1 VAHTFIRSQ
10 YLQKSSKLFKNQQN
24 TPHIKM
30 RNNFVPVTLSFL
42 TIIILLTP
50 STAEP
55 EPSFVFPVNQLL
67 NKTSSW
73 LDFPT
78 KFNQPKIELT
88 ASTIIAA
95 VLSFIAASI
104 SSAGGIGGGG
114 LYVPIMTIVAG
125 LDLKTAS
132 SFSAFMV
139 TGGSIANVGCN
150 LFVRNPKAGGKTM
163 IDFDLALLLEPCML
177 LGVSVG
183 VICNLV
189 FPNWLITSLF
199 AVFLAW
205 STVKTFGNGVYY
217 WRLESEMVK
226 IRESR
231 RVGEDDEDEIE
242 SVKLPLLGD
251 YERPKRFPWVKLGV
265 LVIIWLSYFA
275 VYLLRGNKYGEGIIS
290 IEPCGI
296 TYWLLSSTQIPL
308 TLFFTLWICFSD
320 NVQGNQCSDH
330 QDSVKDVE
338 DLRSNDGGRS
348 NKCLFPVMALLAGLL
363 GGVFGIGGG
372 MLISPLLLQVGIA
385 PEVTSATCSFMVLFS
400 STMSA
405 IQYLLLGMEH
415 TGTASLFAIVC
426 FVASLV
432 GLMVV
437 QKVITQYGR
446 ASIIV
451 FSVGIVMALSIVLM
465 TSYGALDVW
474 NDFVSG
480 RYMGFKLP
488 C

>member
-1 VAHTFIRSQ
+1 MSHT
-10 YLQKSSKLFKNQQN
+10 QKNLDISRNSPKTCQKLKT
-24 TPHIKM
+24 TPNIKM
-30 RNNFVPVTLSFL
+30 INNLVPLTLSFL
-42 TIIILLTP
+42 AITILLTP
-50 STAEP
+50 SMAEP
-55 EPSFVFPVNQLL
+55 EPSFIFPVHQLL

-73 LDFPT
+73 LDFPN

-88 ASTIIAA
+88 ASTLIAV
-95 VLSFIAASI
+95 VLSFLAATI

-205 STVKTFGNGVYY
+205 STVKTFGNGFYY
-217 WRLESEMVK
+217 WRLESEMAKV
-226 IRESR
+226 REASM
-231 RVGEDDEDEIE
+231 VEEEDEKME
-242 SVKLPLLGD
+242 SVKFPLLGD
-251 YERPKRFPWVKLGV
+251 YERPKRFPWMKLGV
-265 LVIIWLSYFA
+265 LVVIWLSYFA

-320 NVQGNQCSDH
+320 SVQGSQCSDH
-330 QDSVKDVE
+330 QVPVKDVE
-338 DLRSNDGGRS
+338 DLRSNDGRRS
-348 NKCLFPVMALLAGLL
+348 NKCMFPVMALLAGVL

-385 PEVTSATCSFMVLFS
+385 PEVTAATCSFMVLFS

-432 GLMVV
+432 GLMLV
-437 QKVITQYGR
+437 QKVINQYGR

-474 NDFVSG
+474 NDFISG
-480 RYMGFKLP
+480 SYMGFKLP

>member
-1 VAHTFIRSQ
+1 
-10 YLQKSSKLFKNQQN
+10 
-24 TPHIKM
+24 M
-30 RNNFVPVTLSFL
+30 RNYFVPVTLSFL

-50 STAEP
+50 STAEQ
-55 EPSFVFPVNQLL
+55 EPSFLFPVDQLL

-88 ASTIIAA
+88 TSTIIAA

-231 RVGEDDEDEIE
+231 RVGENDENEIE

-275 VYLLRGNKYGEGIIS
+275 VYLLRGNKYGERWRTCSREDRSSS
-290 IEPCGI
+290 IMVSRFWSCLEESPC
-296 TYWLLSSTQIPL
+296 
-308 TLFFTLWICFSD
+308 LFF
-320 NVQGNQCSDH
+320 
-330 QDSVKDVE
+330 
-338 DLRSNDGGRS
+338 LRSSSRF
-348 NKCLFPVMALLAGLL
+348 LHFLRFP
-363 GGVFGIGGG
+363 
-372 MLISPLLLQVGIA
+372 
-385 PEVTSATCSFMVLFS
+385 
-400 STMSA
+400 
-405 IQYLLLGMEH
+405 
-415 TGTASLFAIVC
+415 
-426 FVASLV
+426 
-432 GLMVV
+432 
-437 QKVITQYGR
+437 
-446 ASIIV
+446 
-451 FSVGIVMALSIVLM
+451 
-465 TSYGALDVW
+465 
-474 NDFVSG
+474 
-480 RYMGFKLP
+480 
-488 C
+488 

>member
-1 VAHTFIRSQ
+1 
-10 YLQKSSKLFKNQQN
+10 
-24 TPHIKM
+24 M
-30 RNNFVPVTLSFL
+30 RKHFVHVTLSFF
-42 TIIILLTP
+42 TFIILLTP

-55 EPSFVFPVNQLL
+55 EPSFVFPIHQLL

-78 KFNQPKIELT
+78 KYNQPKIELT

-95 VLSFIAASI
+95 VLSFLAATI

-217 WRLESEMVK
+217 WKMESEMVK
-226 IRESR
+226 VREASR
-231 RVGEDDEDEIE
+231 VREEDEDKVE
-242 SVKLPLLGD
+242 SVKLPLLED
-251 YERPKRFPWVKLGV
+251 YERPKRFPWMKLGV
-265 LVIIWLSYFA
+265 LVVIWLSYFA

-308 TLFFTLWICFSD
+308 TLFFTIWICFSE
-320 NVQGNQCSDH
+320 NVQGNQSSNH
-330 QDSVKDVE
+330 QVSVKDVE
-338 DLRSNDGGRS
+338 DLRSHDGGRS
-348 NKCLFPVMALLAGLL
+348 NKCMFPVMALLAGVL

-385 PEVTSATCSFMVLFS
+385 PEVTAATCSFMVLFS

-437 QKVITQYGR
+437 QKVINQYGR

-480 RYMGFKLP
+480 SYMGFKLP

>member
-1 VAHTFIRSQ
+1 
-10 YLQKSSKLFKNQQN
+10 
-24 TPHIKM
+24 
-30 RNNFVPVTLSFL
+30 
-42 TIIILLTP
+42 
-50 STAEP
+50 
-55 EPSFVFPVNQLL
+55 
-67 NKTSSW
+67 
-73 LDFPT
+73 
-78 KFNQPKIELT
+78 
-88 ASTIIAA
+88 
-95 VLSFIAASI
+95 
-104 SSAGGIGGGG
+104 
-114 LYVPIMTIVAG
+114 MTIVAG

-205 STVKTFGNGVYY
+205 STVKTFGNGVHY

-251 YERPKRFPWVKLGV
+251 CDERPKRFPWMKLGV
-265 LVIIWLSYFA
+265 LVVIWLSYFA

-308 TLFFTLWICFSD
+308 TLFFTLWICLSD

-330 QDSVKDVE
+330 HVSVKDVE
-338 DLRSNDGGRS
+338 DLRSYDGGRA
-348 NKCLFPVMALLAGLL
+348 NKCMFPVMALLAGVL

-385 PEVTSATCSFMVLFS
+385 PEVTAATCSFMVLFS

-415 TGTASLFAIVC
+415 TGTACLFAILC

-437 QKVITQYGR
+437 QKVITQFGR

>member
-1 VAHTFIRSQ
+1 
-10 YLQKSSKLFKNQQN
+10 
-24 TPHIKM
+24 M
-30 RNNFVPVTLSFL
+30 RNIFVPVILSFF
-42 TIIILLTP
+42 IILLTP
-50 STAEP
+50 STAEES
-55 EPSFVFPVNQLL
+55 EPSSVFSVDQILNQ
-67 NKTSSW
+67 TSSW
-73 LDFPT
+73 LDFPA
-78 KFNQPKIELT
+78 KYNQPKIELT
-88 ASTIIAA
+88 ASTIIAV
-95 VLSFIAASI
+95 VLSFIASSI

-139 TGGSIANVGCN
+139 TGGSVANVGCN
-150 LFVRNPKAGGKTM
+150 LFVRNPKAGGKTI

-177 LGVSVG
+177 LGVSIG

-189 FPNWLITSLF
+189 FPNWLITILF

-205 STVKTFGNGVYY
+205 STMKTFGNGIYY
-217 WRLESEMVK
+217 WRLESELAK
-226 IRESR
+226 IRESNR
-231 RVGEDDEDEIE
+231 IGEDDEDEDKIE
-242 SVKLPLLGD
+242 SAKLPLLGD
-251 YERPKRFPWVKLGV
+251 YERRKRFPWIKLGV
-265 LVIIWLSYFA
+265 LVIIWLCYFA

-296 TYWLLSSTQIPL
+296 TYWLISSIQIPL

-320 NVQGNQCSDH
+320 NVQSNQCSDH
-330 QDSVKDVE
+330 QVSAKDVE
-338 DLRSNDGGRS
+338 DLRSNDCGRS
-348 NKCLFPVMALLAGLL
+348 NKCMFPVMALLAGVL

-385 PEVTSATCSFMVLFS
+385 PEVTAATCSFMVLFS

-415 TGTASLFAIVC
+415 TGTASLFAVVC

-480 RYMGFKLP
+480 SYMGFKLP

>member
-1 VAHTFIRSQ
+1 MFQFFTTCQKLTSLSYLFHFYFVFFCICMHHSLSLSNSSPPIYCYRNVAHTFIRSQ

-275 VYLLRGNKYGEGIIS
+275 VYLLRGNKYGEVIDQF
-290 IEPCGI
+290 
-296 TYWLLSSTQIPL
+296 QI
-308 TLFFTLWICFSD
+308 LWI
-320 NVQGNQCSDH
+320 
-330 QDSVKDVE
+330 
-338 DLRSNDGGRS
+338 
-348 NKCLFPVMALLAGLL
+348 
-363 GGVFGIGGG
+363 
-372 MLISPLLLQVGIA
+372 LI
-385 PEVTSATCSFMVLFS
+385 
-400 STMSA
+400 
-405 IQYLLLGMEH
+405 
-415 TGTASLFAIVC
+415 
-426 FVASLV
+426 
-432 GLMVV
+432 
-437 QKVITQYGR
+437 
-446 ASIIV
+446 
-451 FSVGIVMALSIVLM
+451 
-465 TSYGALDVW
+465 
-474 NDFVSG
+474 N
-480 RYMGFKLP
+480 
-488 C
+488 

>member
-1 VAHTFIRSQ
+1 
-10 YLQKSSKLFKNQQN
+10 
-24 TPHIKM
+24 M
-30 RNNFVPVTLSFL
+30 RNNFVPATLSFL
-42 TIIILLTP
+42 TIIIILLTP
-50 STAEP
+50 SLAQP
-55 EPSFVFPVNQLL
+55 EPSFVSPVDQLL

-73 LDFPT
+73 LEFPT

-88 ASTIIAA
+88 TSTIIAA
-95 VLSFIAASI
+95 ILSFLAASI

-205 STVKTFGNGVYY
+205 STVKTFGNGIYY
-217 WRLESEMVK
+217 WRMESEMVK
-226 IRESR
+226 RRETR
-231 RVGEDDEDEIE
+231 RAGEDDDEDKMV
-242 SVKLPLLGD
+242 SVKTPLLGEC
-251 YERPKRFPWVKLGV
+251 ERPKRFPWMKLGV

-308 TLFFTLWICFSD
+308 TLLFTLWICFSD
-320 NVQGNQCSDH
+320 NVQGNECSDH
-330 QDSVKDVE
+330 QVSVKDIE

-348 NKCLFPVMALLAGLL
+348 NKCMFPVMALLAGLL

-385 PEVTSATCSFMVLFS
+385 PEVTAATCSFMVLFS

-405 IQYLLLGMEH
+405 IQYLLLGMED

>member
-1 VAHTFIRSQ
+1 
-10 YLQKSSKLFKNQQN
+10 
-24 TPHIKM
+24 M
-30 RNNFVPVTLSFL
+30 RNNFVPIILSF
-42 TIIILLTP
+42 IIFLTP
-50 STAEP
+50 SIAEQ
-55 EPSFVFPVNQLL
+55 EPSILSPVDQLL
-67 NKTSSW
+67 NKTSSY
-73 LDFPT
+73 LDFST
-78 KFNQPKIELT
+78 KFNQPRIELT
-88 ASTIIAA
+88 TSTIIAGL
-95 VLSFIAASI
+95 LSFLASSI

-150 LFVRNPKAGGKTM
+150 LFVRNPKSGGKTL

-177 LGVSVG
+177 LGVSIG

-205 STVKTFGNGVYY
+205 STFKTFGNGLYY

-226 IRESR
+226 IRESNR
-231 RVGEDDEDEIE
+231 IEEDDEEDKIE
-242 SVKLPLLGD
+242 SLKLPLLED
-251 YERPKRFPWVKLGV
+251 YQRPKRFPWIKLGV

-290 IEPCGI
+290 IEPCGNA
-296 TYWLLSSTQIPL
+296 YWLISSSQIPL

-320 NVQGNQCSDH
+320 NVQSQQQSDYH
-330 QDSVKDVE
+330 VSVKDVE
-338 DLRSNDGGRS
+338 DLRSNDGARS
-348 NKCLFPVMALLAGLL
+348 NKCMFPVMALLAGVL

-385 PEVTSATCSFMVLFS
+385 PEVTAATCSFMVLFS

-415 TGTASLFAIVC
+415 TGTASIFAVIC

-432 GLMVV
+432 GLKVV
-437 QKVITQYGR
+437 QKVITEYGR

-474 NDFVSG
+474 NDYVSG

>member
-1 VAHTFIRSQ
+1 MS
-10 YLQKSSKLFKNQQN
+10 
-24 TPHIKM
+24 
-30 RNNFVPVTLSFL
+30 NNLVPVLILFFFFIFFL
-42 TIIILLTP
+42 TTTKSIATESKQPSSSII
-50 STAEP
+50 
-55 EPSFVFPVNQLL
+55 FFPVNQIL
-67 NKTSSW
+67 NETSTY
-73 LDFPT
+73 LNFPSR
-78 KFNQPKIELT
+78 FNNPNIELST
-88 ASTIIAA
+88 STIIAA
-95 VLSFIAASI
+95 ALSFLAASI

-139 TGGSIANVGCN
+139 TGGSVANVGCN
-150 LFVRNPKAGGKTM
+150 LFATNARSGKAL

-177 LGVSVG
+177 IGVSVG

-189 FPNWLITSLF
+189 FPNWLVTLLF

-205 STVKTFGNGVYY
+205 STVKTFRNGLFY
-217 WRLESEMVK
+217 WNLET
-226 IRESR
+226 
-231 RVGEDDEDEIE
+231 EIE
-242 SVKLPLLGD
+242 KKKNRGGGDGDDVAESVEVALLGD
-251 YERPKRFPWVKLGV
+251 FEREKEKRFPWIKLGV
-265 LVIIWLSYFA
+265 LVVIWFSYFG
-275 VYLLRGNKYGEGIIS
+275 VYLLRGNQKGEGIIS

-320 NVQGNQCSDH
+320 NIQSNQSSDH
-330 QDSVKDVE
+330 QVSSVKDIE
-338 DLRSNDGGRS
+338 DLRSNDRGCS
-348 NKCLFPVMALLAGLL
+348 NKCMFPVMALLAGVL

-385 PEVTSATCSFMVLFS
+385 PEVTAATCSFMVLFS

-415 TGTASLFAIVC
+415 TGTASIFAVVC

-437 QKVITQYGR
+437 QKVITEYGR

-465 TSYGALDVW
+465 TSYGVLDIW

-480 RYMGFKLP
+480 SYMGFKLP

>member
-1 VAHTFIRSQ
+1 
-10 YLQKSSKLFKNQQN
+10 
-24 TPHIKM
+24 M
-30 RNNFVPVTLSFL
+30 RNYFVPVTLSIITF
-42 TIIILLTP
+42 IILSTP
-50 STAEP
+50 SIAQP
-55 EPSFVFPVNQLL
+55 EPSYVFPVDQIL
-67 NKTSSW
+67 NRTSSF
-73 LDFPT
+73 LDFPAN
-78 KFNQPKIELT
+78 FNQPKVELT
-88 ASTIIAA
+88 TSTIIAA
-95 VLSFIAASI
+95 VLSFLASSI

-139 TGGSIANVGCN
+139 TGGSVANVGCN
-150 LFVRNPKAGGKTM
+150 LFVRNPKSGGKTL

-177 LGVSVG
+177 LGVSIG
-183 VICNLV
+183 VICNVV
-189 FPNWLITSLF
+189 FPNWLVTILF

-205 STVKTFGNGVYY
+205 STLKTFRNGIYY

-226 IRESR
+226 IRESNR
-231 RVGEDDEDEIE
+231 IGEEDDDDDEKIE

-251 YERPKRFPWVKLGV
+251 YERTRSFPWIKLGV
-265 LVIIWLSYFA
+265 LVVIWLAYFG

-296 TYWLLSSTQIPL
+296 TYWLISSTQIPL

-320 NVQGNQCSDH
+320 NVQSDQCSDH
-330 QDSVKDVE
+330 QVSDVE
-338 DLRSNDGGRS
+338 DLGSNDGGRS
-348 NKCLFPVMALLAGLL
+348 NKCMFPLMALLAGVL

-385 PEVTSATCSFMVLFS
+385 PEVTAATCSFMVLFS

-415 TGTASLFAIVC
+415 TGTASLFAVIC

-437 QKVITQYGR
+437 QRVITQYGR

-451 FSVGIVMALSIVLM
+451 FSVAIVMALSIVLM
-465 TSYGALDVW
+465 TSYGVLDVW

-480 RYMGFKLP
+480 SYMGFKLP

>member
-1 VAHTFIRSQ
+1 
-10 YLQKSSKLFKNQQN
+10 
-24 TPHIKM
+24 M
-30 RNNFVPVTLSFL
+30 RNILVHVILSF
-42 TIIILLTP
+42 TTFIILLTP
-50 STAEP
+50 SIAEQ
-55 EPSFVFPVNQLL
+55 EPSYIFPVDQIL

-73 LDFPT
+73 LDFSA
-78 KFNQPKIELT
+78 KYNQPKIELT
-88 ASTIIAA
+88 TSTIIAA
-95 VLSFIAASI
+95 ILSFIASSI

-114 LYVPIMTIVAG
+114 LYVPIMTIVAR

-139 TGGSIANVGCN
+139 TGGSLANVGCN
-150 LFVRNPKAGGKTM
+150 LFVRNPKAGGKTL

-177 LGVSVG
+177 LGVSIG

-205 STVKTFGNGVYY
+205 STMKTFGNGIYY
-217 WRLESEMVK
+217 WRLESEIEK
-226 IRESR
+226 IRESNR
-231 RVGEDDEDEIE
+231 ICEEEDKVE
-242 SVKLPLLGD
+242 SVKLPLLED
-251 YERPKRFPWVKLGV
+251 YERPKRFPWIKLVV

-308 TLFFTLWICFSD
+308 TLFFTIWICFSE
-320 NVQGNQCSDH
+320 NVQSNQSSDN

-338 DLRSNDGGRS
+338 DLRSNAGGIS
-348 NKCLFPVMALLAGLL
+348 NKYMFPVMALLAGLL

-385 PEVTSATCSFMVLFS
+385 PEVTAATCSFMVLFS

-415 TGTASLFAIVC
+415 TGTASVFAVVC

-437 QKVITQYGR
+437 QKVINQYGR

-474 NDFVSG
+474 NDFVAGS
-480 RYMGFKLP
+480 YMGFKLP

>member
-1 VAHTFIRSQ
+1 
-10 YLQKSSKLFKNQQN
+10 
-24 TPHIKM
+24 M
-30 RNNFVPVTLSFL
+30 RNYFVPVTLSFL

-55 EPSFVFPVNQLL
+55 EPSFVFPVDQLL

-104 SSAGGIGGGG
+104 LSAGGIGGGG

-231 RVGEDDEDEIE
+231 RVGENDENEIE

-251 YERPKRFPWVKLGV
+251 YERPKRFPWMKLGV

-330 QDSVKDVE
+330 QVSVKDVE
-338 DLRSNDGGRS
+338 DLSSNDGGRS
-348 NKCLFPVMALLAGLL
+348 NKCMFPVMALLAGVL

-385 PEVTSATCSFMVLFS
+385 PEVTAATCSFMVLFS

-451 FSVGIVMALSIVLM
+451 FSVGIVLM

>member
-1 VAHTFIRSQ
+1 
-10 YLQKSSKLFKNQQN
+10 
-24 TPHIKM
+24 M
-30 RNNFVPVTLSFL
+30 RNNFVPIALSF
-42 TIIILLTP
+42 TSFIIFLTP
-50 STAEP
+50 SIAEQ
-55 EPSFVFPVNQLL
+55 EPSFLLPVDQIL

-73 LDFPT
+73 LEFST
-78 KFNQPKIELT
+78 KFNQPRIELT
-88 ASTIIAA
+88 TSTIIAA
-95 VLSFIAASI
+95 LLSFLASSI

-150 LFVRNPKAGGKTM
+150 LFVRNPKSGGKTL
-163 IDFDLALLLEPCML
+163 IDYDLALLLEPCML
-177 LGVSVG
+177 LGVSIG

-189 FPNWLITSLF
+189 FPNWLITILF

-205 STVKTFGNGVYY
+205 STMKTFGNGIFY

-226 IRESR
+226 IREENR
-231 RVGEDDEDEIE
+231 TEEDDDVEKIE
-242 SVKLPLLGD
+242 SLKLPLLD
-251 YERPKRFPWVKLGV
+251 YERPKRFPWIKLGV
-265 LVIIWLSYFA
+265 LVIIWFSYFA

-290 IEPCGI
+290 IEPCGM

-320 NVQGNQCSDH
+320 NVQSSQSSDH
-330 QDSVKDVE
+330 QVSIKDVE
-338 DLRSNDGGRS
+338 DLTSNDDGERS
-348 NKCLFPVMALLAGLL
+348 NKCMFPVMALLAGLL

-385 PEVTSATCSFMVLFS
+385 PEVTAATCSFMVLFS

-415 TGTASLFAIVC
+415 TGTASIFAVIC

-432 GLMVV
+432 GLKVV
-437 QKVITQYGR
+437 QKVINEYGR

-474 NDFVSG
+474 NDYVSG

>member
-1 VAHTFIRSQ
+1 
-10 YLQKSSKLFKNQQN
+10 
-24 TPHIKM
+24 M
-30 RNNFVPVTLSFL
+30 RNYFVPVTLSFL

-50 STAEP
+50 STAEQ
-55 EPSFVFPVNQLL
+55 EPSFLFPVDQLL

-88 ASTIIAA
+88 TSTIIAA

-231 RVGEDDEDEIE
+231 RVGENDENEIE

-330 QDSVKDVE
+330 QVSVKDVE
-338 DLRSNDGGRS
+338 DLSSNDGGRS
-348 NKCLFPVMALLAGLL
+348 NKCMFPVMALLAGVL

-385 PEVTSATCSFMVLFS
+385 PEVTAATCSFMVLFS

-480 RYMGFKLP
+480 RYMECTSRAFEYMPPYCPTTKYTYLKLDL
-488 C
+488 

>member
-1 VAHTFIRSQ
+1 
-10 YLQKSSKLFKNQQN
+10 
-24 TPHIKM
+24 M
-30 RNNFVPVTLSFL
+30 RNNFVPVILSFTTFL
-42 TIIILLTP
+42 IFLTP
-50 STAEP
+50 SIAEQ
-55 EPSFVFPVNQLL
+55 EPSVLSPIDQFLNQ
-67 NKTSSW
+67 TSSY
-73 LDFPT
+73 LNFT
-78 KFNQPKIELT
+78 EKFNQPRIEFST
-88 ASTIIAA
+88 STIIAA
-95 VLSFIAASI
+95 LLSFLASSI

-150 LFVRNPKAGGKTM
+150 LFVRNPKSGGKTL

-177 LGVSVG
+177 LGVSIG

-189 FPNWLITSLF
+189 FPNWLITILF

-205 STVKTFGNGVYY
+205 STLKTFGNGIYY
-217 WRLESEMVK
+217 WRLESAMVK
-226 IRESR
+226 IRESSSQ
-231 RVGEDDEDEIE
+231 VDDGEDDEEEKKIE
-242 SVKLPLLGD
+242 SLKLPLLD
-251 YERPKRFPWVKLGV
+251 YERPKRFPWIKLGV

-320 NVQGNQCSDH
+320 NVQSQQSSDY
-330 QDSVKDVE
+330 QVSVKDVE
-338 DLRSNDGGRS
+338 DMRSNDGARS
-348 NKCLFPVMALLAGLL
+348 NKCLFPVMALLAGVL

-385 PEVTSATCSFMVLFS
+385 PEVTAATCSFMVLFS

-415 TGTASLFAIVC
+415 TGTASIFAVIC

-432 GLMVV
+432 GLKVV
-437 QKVITQYGR
+437 QKVIIEYGR

-474 NDFVSG
+474 NDYVSG

>member
-1 VAHTFIRSQ
+1 
-10 YLQKSSKLFKNQQN
+10 
-24 TPHIKM
+24 M
-30 RNNFVPVTLSFL
+30 RNNFVPMILSFFITFL
-42 TIIILLTP
+42 MFLTP
-50 STAEP
+50 STAEQ
-55 EPSFVFPVNQLL
+55 EPSILSPVDNFLNQ
-67 NKTSSW
+67 TSSY
-73 LDFPT
+73 LDFT
-78 KFNQPKIELT
+78 EKFNQPRIEFT
-88 ASTIIAA
+88 TSTIIAA
-95 VLSFIAASI
+95 FLSFLASSI

-150 LFVRNPKAGGKTM
+150 LFLRNPKSGGKTL

-177 LGVSVG
+177 LGVSIG

-189 FPNWLITSLF
+189 FPNWLITILF

-205 STVKTFGNGVYY
+205 STLKTFGNGVYY
-217 WRLESEMVK
+217 WRLESEMAK
-226 IRESR
+226 IRESSQE
-231 RVGEDDEDEIE
+231 EDKEEEKVE
-242 SVKLPLLGD
+242 SLKLPLLD
-251 YERPKRFPWVKLGV
+251 YERPKRFPWMKLGV

-320 NVQGNQCSDH
+320 NVQSQQSSACA
-330 QDSVKDVE
+330 KDVE
-338 DLRSNDGGRS
+338 DLRPNDGAQS
-348 NKCLFPVMALLAGLL
+348 NKCMFPVMALLAGVL

-385 PEVTSATCSFMVLFS
+385 PEVTAATCSFMVLFS

-415 TGTASLFAIVC
+415 TGTASIFAVIC

-432 GLMVV
+432 GLKVV
-437 QKVITQYGR
+437 QKVITEYGR

-474 NDFVSG
+474 NDYVSG